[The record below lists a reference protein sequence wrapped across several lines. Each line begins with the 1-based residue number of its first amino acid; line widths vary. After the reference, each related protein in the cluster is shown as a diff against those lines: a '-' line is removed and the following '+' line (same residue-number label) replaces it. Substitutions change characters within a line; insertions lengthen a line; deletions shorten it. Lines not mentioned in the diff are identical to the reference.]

1 MPVSSVLKSTM
12 GRLSLIIGC
21 MFAQKTTELLRRV
34 RRYQSIGHQ
43 VLVAN
48 YAADTRYGKD
58 RVSSHDKEF
67 EAAVCINQLECLED
81 MVRSGSYQVL
91 AIDEGQF
98 FPDLFEK
105 VTAWAD
111 ELPIHIV
118 ISGLDGTSDRAP
130 FGDMLRLIPHAEE
143 VERLSAFCAVC
154 RDGTVAVY
162 SKYVGQKGDD
172 IVIGAAESYHP
183 VCRRHYVETQIAFG
197 NWPPPKRLS
206 AATPPSAAHTPAP
219 I

>member
-1 MPVSSVLKSTM
+1 M
-12 GRLSLIIGC
+12 GHLSLIIGC

-34 RRYQSIGHQ
+34 RRYQSIGYQ

-67 EAAVCINQLECLED
+67 EAAVCVDRLECLEA

-162 SKYVGQKGDD
+162 SKYVAGDKGDD
-172 IVIGAAESYHP
+172 VVIGAGESYHP
-183 VCRRHYVETQIAFG
+183 VCRRHYVVE
-197 NWPPPKRLS
+197 
-206 AATPPSAAHTPAP
+206 AAKGRRQLASLKSPHPADALPHTPAP